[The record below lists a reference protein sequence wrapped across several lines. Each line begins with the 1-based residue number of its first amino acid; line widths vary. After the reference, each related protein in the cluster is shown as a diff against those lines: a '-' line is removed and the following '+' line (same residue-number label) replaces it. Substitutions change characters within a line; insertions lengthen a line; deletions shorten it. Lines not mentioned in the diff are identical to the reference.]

1 MVLRSLTFLFF
12 CITLILDGYGIVSAA
27 PQTYEAYQTEVN
39 NYCNSSGQLWGKY
52 NTLVPKID
60 YSELSTNAIN
70 NTLSNWR
77 AGRI

>member
-1 MVLRSLTFLFF
+1 MHSRSLTFLFIF
-12 CITLILDGYGIVSAA
+12 ASLVLGGYRIVSAA

-39 NYCNSSGQLWGKY
+39 SYCNSSGQLWGKY

-70 NTLSNWR
+70 DTLSNWR
-77 AGRI
+77 AGGI